1 MDTHDRLEACR
12 WPLSAASETLQQTEM
27 DTHMT
32 QPQSTSFWTI
42 PFPATIRIESPNRQ
56 TPIQRMAAMF
66 LRGAGIEVGAL
77 HNPLRVPPGVT
88 VRYVDRMRTADL
100 RRHYPELS
108 HLPIVEP
115 DILDDGET
123 LATISPA
130 SCNFVIASHFLEHA
144 QNTILTVEN
153 FLRVLKPG
161 GVALLAIPDKRFTFD
176 RDRPTTPFDHLLRED
191 REGPA
196 CSRQSH
202 FEEWVRL
209 VDKVTEPAAF
219 HAKLK
224 QRLDSD
230 YSIHY
235 HVWTN
240 SGMVEMFS
248 RLQSDLSFPFEIAAS
263 LADYGTV
270 QVIFVLQKL

>member
-1 MDTHDRLEACR
+1 MVKNMIQIQ
-12 WPLSAASETLQQTEM
+12 SA
-27 DTHMT
+27 
-32 QPQSTSFWTI
+32 SFWSI
-42 PFPATIRIESPNRQ
+42 PFPATIRAESANRP
-56 TPIQRMAAMF
+56 TPIQRMGAMF
-66 LRGAGIEVGAL
+66 LKGTGIEVGAL
-77 HNPLRVPPGVT
+77 HNPLKVPSGAT

-100 RRHYPELS
+100 RRHYPELA

-123 LATISPA
+123 LATVPAA
-130 SCNFVIASHFLEHA
+130 SCSFVIASHFLEHA
-144 QNTILTVEN
+144 QNTILTIEN

-176 RDRPTTPFDHLLRED
+176 RDRPTTLFDHLLRD
-191 REGPA
+191 YREGPA
-196 CSRQSH
+196 WSRLSH
-202 FEEWVRL
+202 FQEWVRL
-209 VDKVTEPAAF
+209 VDKITEPTAF
-219 HAKLK
+219 QAKLK
-224 QRLDSD
+224 QRLDTD

-248 RLQSDLSFPFEIAAS
+248 RLQTELFFPFEIAAS